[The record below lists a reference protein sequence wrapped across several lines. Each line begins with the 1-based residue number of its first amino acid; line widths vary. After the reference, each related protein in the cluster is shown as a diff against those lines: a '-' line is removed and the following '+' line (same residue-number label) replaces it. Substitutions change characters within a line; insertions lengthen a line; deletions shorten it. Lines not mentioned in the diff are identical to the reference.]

1 MIRVLVAEDQALV
14 RAGLVSMLGSDAELM
29 VVADVA
35 DGAEAVRQATH
46 HRPDVALLDV
56 RMPLLD
62 GIEATRQIR
71 AAELPTKVIVLT
83 TFGEE
88 AVVLDALRAGAD
100 TFLLKDTRPEEL
112 LAAVHAV
119 VAGESRIDPAVTGA
133 VLAHFRRHAPVAG
146 SAPSWV
152 NDLTP
157 RERDVLL
164 LLAKGLS
171 NAEIA
176 GELVVAPGTVKTHVA
191 SLLAKMGVRDRVQAV
206 VAAYENGLMQA

>member
-1 MIRVLVAEDQALV
+1 
-14 RAGLVSMLGSDAELM
+14 
-29 VVADVA
+29 
-35 DGAEAVRQATH
+35 
-46 HRPDVALLDV
+46 
-56 RMPLLD
+56 
-62 GIEATRQIR
+62 
-71 AAELPTKVIVLT
+71 
-83 TFGEE
+83 
-88 AVVLDALRAGAD
+88 
-100 TFLLKDTRPEEL
+100 
-112 LAAVHAV
+112 
-119 VAGESRIDPAVTGA
+119 